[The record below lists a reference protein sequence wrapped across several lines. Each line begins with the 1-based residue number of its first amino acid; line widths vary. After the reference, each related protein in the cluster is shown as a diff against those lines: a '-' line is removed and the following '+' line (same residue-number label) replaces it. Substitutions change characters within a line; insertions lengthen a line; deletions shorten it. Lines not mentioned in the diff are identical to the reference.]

1 MLSDWELQRLR
12 EIDKELF
19 ALESEVK
26 YLDDLK
32 YYIPEKETYYI
43 ELYERALKL
52 HGISIIFKEKLESL
66 RKKHYANEGCEG
78 CIACKI
84 TARPIINGREIP
96 GKIKEYTCKCEQY
109 CNKCDKVLNP
119 HGLIIP

>member
-78 CIACKI
+78 CVACEI
-84 TARPIINGREIP
+84 RLRTIYMNHMAMGRE
-96 GKIKEYTCKCEQY
+96 KEYTCKCEQH